1 MDAGTMEQVK
11 LTINELFGNCLT
23 PTEVCLIYAELY
35 SYIREQMEC
44 CMNYLIENNEE
55 NKLR

>member
-1 MDAGTMEQVK
+1 MEQVK

-44 CMNYLIENNEE
+44 CMNYVTDNEE
-55 NKLR
+55 RKLR